1 MAAAASAARQQ
12 VSGAQEQ
19 VATAVRVTTEFL
31 IGHLIP
37 ATVVLMLFI
46 ALARVLSRFVGGML
60 ARRTMRSDAA
70 LLLTRSIFVGVVSI
84 GTVIFIAILLGQALV
99 GVTGVL
105 VAAVLT
111 SFGLQ
116 DLFKSYVSGFYVLME
131 KNVRVGDLIQ
141 TDTQRG
147 VVTDIRMRVTYLR
160 GAAGEVI
167 VVPNSEL
174 FTKTLVVSE
183 PPPDWGS
190 ASKGAQH
197 DPAEGVKIGAR

>member
-1 MAAAASAARQQ
+1 VAAAASAARQQ

-46 ALARVLSRFVGGML
+46 ALARVLSRVVGGML

-197 DPAEGVKIGAR
+197 DPVEGVKIGAR

>member
-1 MAAAASAARQQ
+1 MASAARTQA
-12 VSGAQEQ
+12 SAAQEQ
-19 VATAVRVTTEFL
+19 IAYAVHLTTSFL
-31 IGHLIP
+31 IGQLIP
-37 ATVVLMLFI
+37 ATVVLVLFV
-46 ALARVLSRFVGGML
+46 AVARVLSRAVGGML

-70 LLLTRSIFVGVVSI
+70 VLLTRSIFIGVVGI
-84 GTVIFIAILLGQALV
+84 GSVIFIAILLGQALV
-99 GVTGVL
+99 GVTGIL

-141 TDTQRG
+141 TDVQRG

-197 DPAEGVKIGAR
+197 DPVEGVEIGAR